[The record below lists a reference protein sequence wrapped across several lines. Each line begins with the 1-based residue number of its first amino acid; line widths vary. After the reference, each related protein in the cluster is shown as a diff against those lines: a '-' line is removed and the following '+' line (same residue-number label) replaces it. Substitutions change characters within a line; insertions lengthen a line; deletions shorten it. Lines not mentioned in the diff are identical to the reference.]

1 MDKLWYSHTVE
12 QCWGAKRNRLQI
24 QASEWIKSQ
33 KHYAEWNK
41 PDIKVCIQFDSMY
54 MIFWKCRTLER
65 NHHLPRTRS
74 KQRKLTMEGLWER
87 ATWLYMLV
95 KMHQTWGKFLLYI
108 KLNLSKPDLK
118 KEESLVPQHSKEGE
132 GKGLEGV
139 IRSCRNRRYSALSE
153 ALRDAWNDCIN
164 FPLPG
169 CELEKCRDLWNS
181 SVLPKRIWFS
191 AVSTGLLRHC
201 V

>member
-1 MDKLWYSHTVE
+1 
-12 QCWGAKRNRLQI
+12 
-24 QASEWIKSQ
+24 
-33 KHYAEWNK
+33 
-41 PDIKVCIQFDSMY
+41 
-54 MIFWKCRTLER
+54 
-65 NHHLPRTRS
+65 
-74 KQRKLTMEGLWER
+74 
-87 ATWLYMLV
+87 
-95 KMHQTWGKFLLYI
+95 MHQTWGKFLLYI

-181 SVLPKRIWFS
+181 SVLPKRI
-191 AVSTGLLRHC
+191 
-201 V
+201 